1 MAINPLCCYGLQRN
15 ATDLKP
21 QASQTQP
28 EHLKAKK
35 TNKNKQTHKA
45 KKRPKRK
52 PNPKETAVLHSG
64 RECLI

>member
-21 QASQTQP
+21 QASQTTRAPQG
-28 EHLKAKK
+28 EKK
-35 TNKNKQTHKA
+35 TEMEAKSKKKNG
-45 KKRPKRK
+45 KK
-52 PNPKETAVLHSG
+52 NAVLHSG